1 MSKYSL
7 VVTHPLRLRAFRL
20 LFLGRTV
27 SALGDAVV
35 PTALALAVLRATG
48 STGALAVVLGC
59 AMVPRLL
66 LLPLGGVVVDRFDA
80 RRVAVLTDLVR
91 CAAQLVVG
99 VELLGDAPAL
109 THLAVASAVGGAASA
124 FAMPTASPLVAG
136 TVDAEGRQRA
146 NALMGATGNA
156 SRLAGPALAG
166 LLIWT
171 AGPGWAF
178 LLDAAS
184 FAVSAALLSVI
195 QVRHVAVPHRSL
207 RADLLLGWR
216 EVWSRD
222 WYWSSLLAHG
232 VWNGAAAVLLT
243 IGPVVAVDRLGGE
256 GVWVLLQ
263 QGGAV
268 GLLLGSLLA
277 ARVRPARPV
286 LLGNLALATYAAPLL
301 LLAAAAPAP
310 VSIAAYCLALIA
322 LGFLNP
328 VWETVVQDQF
338 PPDVLA
344 RVTSYD
350 WLMSLGAMPIGY
362 ALAPLA
368 AHASGPSTPLAVAG
382 VLVLLAC
389 AGTAAV
395 PGVRRLGWP
404 ADAPPAPVAQVPA
417 GR

>member
-1 MSKYSL
+1 M
-7 VVTHPLRLRAFRL
+7 THPLRLHDFRL

-27 SALGDAVV
+27 SAVGDAVV

-48 STGALAVVLGC
+48 STAALAVVLGC

-66 LLPLGGVVVDRFDA
+66 LLPLGGVTADRFDA
-80 RRVAVLTDLVR
+80 RRVAIATDLVR
-91 CAAQLVVG
+91 CVAQLVVG
-99 VELLGDAPAL
+99 VELLGGTPAL
-109 THLAVASAVGGAASA
+109 PHLAVASAVGGAASA
-124 FAMPTASPLVAG
+124 FAIPTASPLVAG
-136 TVDAEGRQRA
+136 TVEAEGRQRA
-146 NALMGATGNA
+146 NALMGAAANA

-171 AGPGWAF
+171 VGSGWAF
-178 LLDAAS
+178 VLDAAS

-195 QVRHVAVPHRSL
+195 RVRHVAVPHRSL
-207 RADLLLGWR
+207 RADLMLGWR
-216 EVWSRD
+216 EVRSRD

-232 VWNGAAAVLLT
+232 VWNGAAAVLIT
-243 IGPVVAVDRLGGE
+243 VGPVVAVDRLGGE

-263 QGGAV
+263 QAGAA

-301 LLAAAAPAP
+301 LLAVAAPAP
-310 VSIAAYCLALIA
+310 VSIAAYCLALVA

-328 VWETVVQDQF
+328 VWETVVQGQF
-338 PPDVLA
+338 PPEVLA

-350 WLMSLGAMPIGY
+350 WLMSLGAMPVGY

-368 AHASGPSTPLAVAG
+368 ARAWGPSVPLAVAG
-382 VLVLLAC
+382 ALVLLAC
-389 AGTAAV
+389 VGTAAV

-404 ADAPPAPVAQVPA
+404 ESAPAVPA
-417 GR
+417 EQAPAAR

>member
-1 MSKYSL
+1 M
-7 VVTHPLRLRAFRL
+7 THPLRLPAFRL

-27 SALGDAVV
+27 SAVGDAVV

-48 STGALAVVLGC
+48 STAALAVVLGC
-59 AMVPRLL
+59 AMLPRLL
-66 LLPLGGVVVDRFDA
+66 LLPLGGVVADRFDA
-80 RRVAVLTDLVR
+80 RRVALLTDLVR

-99 VELLGDAPAL
+99 VELLGGAPAL
-109 THLAVASAVGGAASA
+109 VHLAAASAVGGAASA
-124 FAMPTASPLVAG
+124 FANPTAAPLVAG
-136 TVDAEGRQRA
+136 TVDGDGRQRA
-146 NALMGATGNA
+146 NALMGVTANA

-166 LLIWT
+166 LLLWT

-178 LLDAAS
+178 VLDAAS
-184 FAVSAALLSVI
+184 FAASAALLSAI
-195 QVRHVAVPHRSL
+195 RVRHVPVPHRSL
-207 RADLLLGWR
+207 RADLVLGWR
-216 EVWSRD
+216 EVRARD

-243 IGPVVAVDRLGGE
+243 VGPVIAVDRLGGE

-263 QGGAV
+263 QVGAV
-268 GLLLGSLLA
+268 GLLAGSLLA
-277 ARVRPARPV
+277 ARARPRRPV

-310 VSIAAYCLALIA
+310 VVVTAYCLALTA

-328 VWETVVQDQF
+328 VWETVVQGQF
-338 PPDVLA
+338 PPEVLA

-368 AHASGPSTPLAVAG
+368 ARTWGAPAPLAVAG
-382 VLVLLAC
+382 LLVLLAC

-404 ADAPPAPVAQVPA
+404 AGAPAAPAEPVSV

>member
-1 MSKYSL
+1 M
-7 VVTHPLRLRAFRL
+7 THPLRLRAFRL

-27 SALGDAVV
+27 SAVGDAVV

-48 STGALAVVLGC
+48 STAALALVLGC
-59 AMVPRLL
+59 AMIPRLL
-66 LLPLGGVVVDRFDA
+66 LLPFGGVIADRFDA
-80 RRVAVLTDLVR
+80 RRVAVATDLVR

-99 VELLGDAPAL
+99 VELLGGAPAL
-109 THLAVASAVGGAASA
+109 THMAVASAVGGAASA
-124 FAMPTASPLVAG
+124 FAIPTASPLVAG
-136 TVDAEGRQRA
+136 TVDEPARQRA
-146 NALMGATGNA
+146 NALMGVTANA

-178 LLDAAS
+178 VLDALS
-184 FAVSAALLSVI
+184 FALSALLLSI
-195 QVRHVAVPHRSL
+195 LRVRHVPVPRRSI
-207 RADLLLGWR
+207 RTDLVLGWR
-216 EVWSRD
+216 EVRSRD

-243 IGPVVAVDRLGGE
+243 VGPVVAVQRLGGE

-268 GLLLGSLLA
+268 GLLAGSLLA
-277 ARVRPARPV
+277 GRFRPGRPV
-286 LLGNLALATYAAPLL
+286 LVGNLGLAAYAAPLL
-301 LLAAAAPAP
+301 LLAVTAPAP
-310 VSIAAYCLALIA
+310 AVIAAYCLALTA

-328 VWETVVQDQF
+328 VWETVVQREF
-338 PPDVLA
+338 PPQVLA

-368 AHASGPSTPLAVAG
+368 ARQWGASTPLAVAG
-382 VLVLLAC
+382 VLVAVAC

-395 PGVRRLGWP
+395 PAVRRLGW
-404 ADAPPAPVAQVPA
+404 AVSVPPQPSVPV

>member
-1 MSKYSL
+1 M
-7 VVTHPLRLRAFRL
+7 THPLRLRAFRL

-48 STGALAVVLGC
+48 STAALAVVLGC

-66 LLPLGGVVVDRFDA
+66 LLPLGGVVADRFDA
-80 RRVAVLTDLVR
+80 RRVALATDLVR

-99 VELLGDAPAL
+99 AELLGANPSL
-109 THLAVASAVGGAASA
+109 THLAVASAVGGTASA
-124 FAMPTASPLVAG
+124 FANPTAAPLVAG
-136 TVDAEGRQRA
+136 TVDADGRQRA
-146 NALMGATGNA
+146 NALMGVTRNA
-156 SRLAGPALAG
+156 SQLAGPALAG

-195 QVRHVAVPHRSL
+195 RVRHVPVPHHSL
-207 RADLLLGWR
+207 RADLILGWR
-216 EVWSRD
+216 EVRSRD
-222 WYWSSLLAHG
+222 WYWYSLLAHAA
-232 VWNGAAAVLLT
+232 WNGAAAVLLT
-243 IGPVVAVDRLGGE
+243 VGPVVAVDRLGGE

-263 QGGAV
+263 QVGAV
-268 GLLLGSLLA
+268 GLLAGSLLA
-277 ARVRPARPV
+277 GRVRPARPV

-301 LLAAAAPAP
+301 LLAVAAPAP
-310 VSIAAYCLALIA
+310 VTVTAYCLALTA

-328 VWETVVQDQF
+328 VWETVVQGQF
-338 PPDVLA
+338 PPEVLA

-350 WLMSLGAMPIGY
+350 WLMSLGAMPLGY

-368 AHASGPSTPLAVAG
+368 AHAWGPPAPLATAG

-404 ADAPPAPVAQVPA
+404 ASVPTGPVEQVPA

>member
-1 MSKYSL
+1 M
-7 VVTHPLRLRAFRL
+7 THPLRLRSFRL

-27 SALGDAVV
+27 SAVGDAVV

-48 STGALAVVLGC
+48 STAALAIVLGC

-66 LLPLGGVVVDRFDA
+66 LLPLGGVVADRFDA
-80 RRVAVLTDLVR
+80 RRVAIGTDLVR

-99 VELLGDAPAL
+99 AELLGGAPAL
-109 THLAVASAVGGAASA
+109 THIAAASAVGGVASA

-136 TVDAEGRQRA
+136 TVEAAGRQRA
-146 NALMGATGNA
+146 NALMGVTANA

-178 LLDAAS
+178 VLDALS
-184 FAVSAALLSVI
+184 FALSALLLSVI
-195 QVRHVAVPHRSL
+195 RVRHVPVPRRSI
-207 RADLLLGWR
+207 RTDLVLGWR
-216 EVWSRD
+216 EVRSRD
-222 WYWSSLLAHG
+222 WFWSSLLAHG

-243 IGPVVAVDRLGGE
+243 LGPVVAVDRLGGE

-268 GLLLGSLLA
+268 GMLAGSLLA
-277 ARVRPARPV
+277 ARVRPRRPV
-286 LLGNLALATYAAPLL
+286 LVANLGLATYAAPLL
-301 LLAAAAPAP
+301 LLAVAAPAP
-310 VSIAAYCLALIA
+310 AVITAYCIALTA

-328 VWETVVQDQF
+328 VWETLVQGQF
-338 PPDVLA
+338 PPQVLA

-350 WLMSLGAMPIGY
+350 WLVSLGAMPIGY

-368 AHASGPSTPLAVAG
+368 SRAWGPPVPLAVAAA
-382 VLVLLAC
+382 LVALAC

-395 PGVRRLGWP
+395 PAVRRLGWP
-404 ADAPPAPVAQVPA
+404 VSAPPAPAETVPA

>member
-1 MSKYSL
+1 M
-7 VVTHPLRLRAFRL
+7 THPLRLRAFRL

-27 SALGDAVV
+27 SAVGDAVV

-48 STGALAVVLGC
+48 STGTLAVVLAC

-66 LLPLGGVVVDRFDA
+66 LLPLGGVVADRFDA
-80 RRVAVLTDLVR
+80 RRVAIATDLVR

-109 THLAVASAVGGAASA
+109 VHLAVASAVGGAASA

-136 TVDAEGRQRA
+136 TVDTDGRQRA
-146 NALMGATGNA
+146 NALMGAAGNA

-166 LLIWT
+166 LLIWA

-178 LLDAAS
+178 VLDAAS
-184 FAVSAALLSVI
+184 FAVSAVLLSVI
-195 QVRHVAVPHRSL
+195 RVRHVAVPHRPL
-207 RADLLLGWR
+207 RADLVLGWR
-216 EVWSRD
+216 EVRSRD
-222 WYWSSLLAHG
+222 WYWSSMLAHG

-243 IGPVVAVDRLGGE
+243 LGPVVAVDRLGGE

-263 QGGAV
+263 QAGAV
-268 GLLLGSLLA
+268 GLLVGSLLA
-277 ARVRPARPV
+277 ARMRPRRPV

-301 LLAAAAPAP
+301 LLAVAAPAP
-310 VSIAAYCLALIA
+310 VSISAYCLALVA

-328 VWETVVQDQF
+328 VWETVVQGQF
-338 PPDVLA
+338 PPEVLA

-350 WLMSLGAMPIGY
+350 WLMSLGAMPVGY

-368 AHASGPSTPLAVAG
+368 AGAWGPSAPLAVAG

-389 AGTAAV
+389 VGTAAV

-404 ADAPPAPVAQVPA
+404 VSAPAAPPEQVPA

>member
-1 MSKYSL
+1 M
-7 VVTHPLRLRAFRL
+7 THPLRLRSFRL

-27 SALGDAVV
+27 SAVGDAVV

-48 STGALAVVLGC
+48 STTALALVLGC

-66 LLPLGGVVVDRFDA
+66 LLPLGGVVADRFDA
-80 RRVAVLTDLVR
+80 RRVALATDLVR

-99 VELLGDAPAL
+99 AELLSGTPAL
-109 THLAVASAVGGAASA
+109 THIAVASALGGAASA

-136 TVDAEGRQRA
+136 TVDDGGRQQA
-146 NALMGATGNA
+146 NALMGVTANA

-178 LLDAAS
+178 VLDALS
-184 FAVSAALLSVI
+184 FALSALLLAVI
-195 QVRHVAVPHRSL
+195 RVRHVPVPHRSI
-207 RADLLLGWR
+207 RADLVLGWR
-216 EVWSRD
+216 EVRSRT
-222 WYWSSLLAHG
+222 WFWSSLLAHG

-243 IGPVVAVDRLGGE
+243 VGPVVAVDRLGGE

-268 GLLLGSLLA
+268 GMLAGSLLA
-277 ARVRPARPV
+277 ARLRPRRPV
-286 LLGNLALATYAAPLL
+286 LVANLGLALYAAPLL
-301 LLAAAAPAP
+301 LLAVAAPATA
-310 VSIAAYCLALIA
+310 VIAAYCVALTA

-328 VWETVVQDQF
+328 VWETVVQAHF
-338 PPDVLA
+338 PPQVLA

-368 AHASGPSTPLAVAG
+368 AQAWGPPAPLAVAAA
-382 VLVLLAC
+382 LVAVAC

-395 PGVRRLGWP
+395 PAVRRLGWSVS
-404 ADAPPAPVAQVPA
+404 APPAPAEQVPA
-417 GR
+417 TR